1 MNVKVDHE
9 ITFQSVNWTILNQ
22 FGSILDQF
30 RRRGKTLNYSLIS
43 KRSE

>member
-9 ITFQSVNWTILNQ
+9 ITFQSVKWTILNQ

-30 RRRGKTLNYSLIS
+30 RRGGKRFN
-43 KRSE
+43 